1 MPYIEQRLR
10 EFVDPHVHKLAD
22 TIGNV
27 TKTETDVAGVLN
39 YSITTLINKLYPR
52 IRYWKLALI
61 IGILVTIIL
70 EFYRRRGVP
79 YEKEKCDEHGDVF
92 F

>member
-10 EFVDPHVHKLAD
+10 DIVDPHVHQLAD
-22 TIGNV
+22 AVGNA
-27 TKTETDVAGVLN
+27 TKTESEMAGVLN

-52 IRYWKLALI
+52 LRYWKLAMI

-79 YEKEKCDEHGDVF
+79 YEDEKIAEHGDVF

>member
-1 MPYIEQRLR
+1 MPYIEQHLR
-10 EFVDPHVHKLAD
+10 EHVDPHVHNLAD

-27 TKTETDVAGVLN
+27 TKTETEVAGVLN
-39 YSITTLINKLYPR
+39 YSITTLINKLYPQ

-61 IGILVTIIL
+61 IGILITIIL

-79 YEKEKCDEHGDVF
+79 YEEEKIVENGDVF

>member
-1 MPYIEQRLR
+1 MPYIEQHLR
-10 EFVDPHVHKLAD
+10 EFVDPHVHQLAD
-22 TIGNV
+22 AVGNV
-27 TKTETDVAGVLN
+27 TKTETEMAGVLN

-79 YEKEKCDEHGDVF
+79 YEDEKIKEHGEVF